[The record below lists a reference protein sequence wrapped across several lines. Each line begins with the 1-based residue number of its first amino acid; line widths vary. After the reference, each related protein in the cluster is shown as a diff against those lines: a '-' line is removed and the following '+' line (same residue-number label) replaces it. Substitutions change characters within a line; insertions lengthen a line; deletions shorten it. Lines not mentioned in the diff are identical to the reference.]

1 MSLDDAIKKAMG
13 VSLEPEAL
21 KALVSPEAGDFIPEE
36 YANEF
41 IDLVREKNWTRDLFR
56 TVTMPTAT
64 FYIPKITGDASV
76 YFVSTEAQAPTES
89 KPAFAAAGSVKLEAI
104 KLMGY
109 VQVSN
114 ETDEDSRIAMMP
126 IIKTSMAESIARAE
140 EEAIIMGQA
149 DGTFAND
156 DPRKAFKG
164 LVKIA
169 TEAGQVVVADNE
181 DLIATIE
188 RARVQLGVHGRDVS
202 QLILLVN
209 PYTGSLIRQLDQ
221 VLTVDKYGAGATI
234 HKGEVGKVMGITVV
248 EDFYLPEDATG
259 KAVYYAPADPETGL
273 AVLVNKQSPI
283 IGDRRKVKFDQD
295 KVVSTDSIEI
305 AISERIG
312 FTVQYAEA
320 LCNITGL
327 TNRIATP

>member
-13 VSLEPEAL
+13 CNVEPEML
-21 KALVSPEAGDFIPEE
+21 KQLVSDELGDFIPEE

-76 YFVSTEAQAPTES
+76 YYVSTEATAPTES

-140 EEAIIMGQA
+140 EEAIIMGQYKSYVS
-149 DGTFAND
+149 G
-156 DPRKAFKG
+156 DPRSAFIG
-164 LVKIA
+164 LCKLA
-169 TEAGQVVVADNE
+169 ANAGQEVVADN
-181 DLIATIE
+181 DNLIGAIE
-188 RARVQLGVHGRDVS
+188 AARVQLGVHGRDVS
-202 QLILLVN
+202 QLVLLVN
-209 PYTGSLIRQLDQ
+209 PYTGSLIRQLEA

-248 EDFYLPEDATG
+248 EDFYLPEDITSIATF
-259 KAVYYAPADPETGL
+259 YAPATAELGL
-273 AVLVNKQSPI
+273 AVLVNKSSPI

-312 FTVQYAEA
+312 FTVQYVEA
-320 LCNITGL
+320 ICNITGL
-327 TNRIATP
+327 TNRIG

>member
-1 MSLDDAIKKAMG
+1 MSSLDDAIKKAMG
-13 VSLEPEAL
+13 VNLEPEVL
-21 KALVSPEAGDFIPEE
+21 KALISPDTGDFIPEE

-56 TVTMPTAT
+56 VIVMPSAT

-76 YFVSTEAQAPTES
+76 YYVSTEATSPTES

-126 IIKTSMAESIARAE
+126 IIKSSMAESIARAE
-140 EEAIIMGQA
+140 EEAIVNGQYVA
-149 DGTFAND
+149 YAAS
-156 DPRKAFKG
+156 DPRSAFKG
-164 LVKIA
+164 LLKLAADSSQTVA
-169 TEAGQVVVADNE
+169 ADNT

-188 RARVQLGVHGRDVS
+188 KARLKLAVHGRDVS
-202 QLILLVN
+202 SLVLLVN
-209 PYTGSLIRQLDQ
+209 PFTASKLRQLEQ
-221 VLTVDKYGAGATI
+221 VLTVDKYGPTATI

-248 EDFYLPEDATG
+248 EDYYLPEDNTSAATFYT
-259 KAVYYAPADPETGL
+259 AVTAEKGV
-273 AVLVNKQSPI
+273 AVLVNKSSPV

-295 KVVSTDSIEI
+295 KVISTDSIEI

-312 FTVQYAEA
+312 FTVQYVEG
-320 LCNITGL
+320 LCEITGL
-327 TNRIATP
+327 TNTVG